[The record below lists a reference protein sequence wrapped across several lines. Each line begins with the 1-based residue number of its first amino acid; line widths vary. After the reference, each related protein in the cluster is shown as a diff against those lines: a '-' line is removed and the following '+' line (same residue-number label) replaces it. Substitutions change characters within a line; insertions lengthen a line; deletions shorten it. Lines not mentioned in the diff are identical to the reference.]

1 MLFAHRGLEPKP
13 LPGVP
18 LPSATPVAQAAPA
31 GAAKGPEGFVVTAP
45 STLSRQTDEA
55 LGAVQRLF
63 RAADGRRADL
73 GRPDDARRFRALGAN
88 E

>member
-1 MLFAHRGLEPKP
+1 M
-13 LPGVP
+13 
-18 LPSATPVAQAAPA
+18 ATKAN
-31 GAAKGPEGFVVTAP
+31 GAAKGPAGFVVTAP
-45 STLSRQTDEA
+45 SSLSRQTDEA

-73 GRPDDARRFRALGAN
+73 GRSGAARRFRAVGSD

>member
-1 MLFAHRGLEPKP
+1 
-13 LPGVP
+13 
-18 LPSATPVAQAAPA
+18 VAQAAPA
-31 GAAKGPEGFVVTAP
+31 GAGKGPDGFVVPAP
-45 STLSRQTDEA
+45 STLSRQTDDA

-73 GRPDDARRFRALGAN
+73 GRSDDTRRFRAVGAN